1 MIKLMYVISPL
12 RVEPGCEP
20 KLYMGRQRLQ
30 KSLTD
35 LSEQIYRTETQCE
48 SPDSKFIILPI
59 FSCIKQ
65 LLVMILRYKL
75 RKWYRKVFKII
86 VIK

>member
-1 MIKLMYVISPL
+1 
-12 RVEPGCEP
+12 
-20 KLYMGRQRLQ
+20 MGRQRLQ

-48 SPDSKFIILPI
+48 SPDSKFIIFPI
-59 FSCIKQ
+59 FSCVKQ